1 MERTFMI
8 EGLDKSS
15 ALSHDSGNR
24 NLMMLQE
31 SVAKRDLVT
40 YPFTLGACAR
50 NACAFDPSRII

>member
-24 NLMMLQE
+24 NLMMLQK
-31 SVAKRDLVT
+31 SVAKRELNS
-40 YPFTLGACAR
+40 YPFAPGAYTR